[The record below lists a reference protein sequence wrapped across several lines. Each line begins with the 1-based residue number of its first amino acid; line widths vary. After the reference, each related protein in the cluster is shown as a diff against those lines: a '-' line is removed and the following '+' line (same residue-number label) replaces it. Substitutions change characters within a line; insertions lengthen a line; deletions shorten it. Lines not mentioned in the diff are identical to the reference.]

1 MNTVADVLAV
11 MDELYPPATAAAW
24 DRVGLVLGEPVAA
37 VQRILFVVDVV
48 PRTAREAVETGSQMI
63 IAHHP
68 LMLRGVSSV
77 APTTFTGRI
86 VHDLIR
92 AGVAL
97 HVAHTNADIAPEGVN
112 EALADLFGLTDRRLV
127 SPDGLGR
134 VGALPQ
140 PMTLQSLT
148 EWASEVLPHTQWG
161 VRAAGNPEQ
170 VVTTLA
176 VMSGSGAEG
185 LAQARATG
193 AQAVLTSDI
202 KHHYASDV
210 MASGGP
216 AIIEAA
222 HWATEWPW
230 LPRVA
235 GLLRER
241 LGVETIVSH
250 LSTDPWTLHVHG
262 AQ

>member
-1 MNTVADVLAV
+1 MSTVADVIAV
-11 MDELYPPATAAAW
+11 MDELYPPVSAAAW
-24 DRVGLVLGEPVAA
+24 DRVGLVMGEPMGEVE
-37 VQRILFVVDVV
+37 RILFVVDAV
-48 PRTAREAVETGSQMI
+48 PETARQAIDIGAQMI

-77 APTTFTGRI
+77 APTTYTGRI

-112 EALADLFGLTDRRLV
+112 EALADLFELSGRQPVT
-127 SPDGLGR
+127 PDGLGR
-134 VGALPQ
+134 IGTLPEPVTLRDLVLRASAL
-140 PMTLQSLT
+140 
-148 EWASEVLPHTQWG
+148 LPPTHWG
-161 VRAAGNPEQ
+161 VRAAGDPDRAIQ
-170 VVTTLA
+170 TLA
-176 VMSGSGAEG
+176 VVGGSGAEA
-185 LAQARATG
+185 LPHAQAAG
-193 AQAVLTSDI
+193 ADAVLTSDI

-222 HWATEWPW
+222 HWASEWPW

-235 GLLRER
+235 RLLRQR
-241 LGVETIVSH
+241 LAVETIVSD
-250 LSTDPWTLHVHG
+250 LSTDPWTLHAHG
-262 AQ
+262 GE

>member
-24 DRVGLVLGEPVAA
+24 DRVGLVMGEPVAE
-37 VQRILFVVDVV
+37 VRRILFVVDVV
-48 PRTAREAVETGSQMI
+48 PQTARQAVEIGAQMI
-63 IAHHP
+63 ISHHP

-112 EALADLFGLTDRRLV
+112 EALADLFGLVDRRPV
-127 SPDGLGR
+127 SPDGFGR
-134 VGALPQ
+134 VGTLPQ
-140 PMTLQSLT
+140 PMTLLHLT
-148 EWASEVLPHTQWG
+148 EQASKVLPRTPWG
-161 VRAAGNPEQ
+161 VRAAGDPER

-176 VMSGSGAEG
+176 VLGGSGADG
-185 LAQARATG
+185 LAFAQAAG

-210 MASGGP
+210 LASGGP

-235 GLLRER
+235 RLLRER
-241 LGVETIVSH
+241 LGVETIVSQ